1 MFNKNKKM
9 LVNARA
15 LRKNMTRHEK
25 HLWYDFLRD
34 YPIKVYKQKII
45 GNYIVDFYCHAA
57 KLIIE
62 LDGSQHF
69 TEMGEN
75 KDETRDAFLSE
86 KGLQILRIS
95 NLDIDRNFKGVCEL
109 IDLKIKG
116 LQA

>member
-1 MFNKNKKM
+1 
-9 LVNARA
+9 
-15 LRKNMTRHEK
+15 
-25 HLWYDFLRD
+25 
-34 YPIKVYKQKII
+34 
-45 GNYIVDFYCHAA
+45 
-57 KLIIE
+57 
-62 LDGSQHF
+62 
-69 TEMGEN
+69 MGEN